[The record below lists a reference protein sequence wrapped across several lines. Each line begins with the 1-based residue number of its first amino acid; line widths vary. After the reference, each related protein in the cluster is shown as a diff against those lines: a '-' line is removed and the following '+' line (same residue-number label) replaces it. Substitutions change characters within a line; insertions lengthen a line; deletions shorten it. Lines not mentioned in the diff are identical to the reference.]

1 MRPSKT
7 SEISVAPMAGIFGD
21 PFSAFRFS
29 VEIEQHEVA
38 GFSEVS
44 GLVFEIE
51 VKTLR
56 EGGVNDHDWQLA
68 GPSKYPSRLVLKR
81 GLGDLEYLWAWYLD
95 VAQGRIARRE
105 IAIYLNDVEGTRQR
119 SWRFREACPVKW
131 TGPELRANTSAVAF
145 ESIEVVH
152 RGLA

>member
-1 MRPSKT
+1 
-7 SEISVAPMAGIFGD
+7 MAGIFAD
-21 PFSAFRFS
+21 PFTAFRFS
-29 VEIEQHEVA
+29 VEIDQHEVG

-44 GLVFEIE
+44 GLAFEKE
-51 VKTLR
+51 VEIFR
-56 EGGVNDHDWQLA
+56 EGGVNDHDVQLA

-81 GLGDLEYLWAWYLD
+81 GLGDLQYLWAWYLD
-95 VAQGRIARRE
+95 VAHGMIARRE
-105 IAIYLNDVEGTRQR
+105 IAIQLYDVEGKRQR